1 MKYDATLKKLF
12 QHPPHRLLSQALG
25 REVVVSRILP
35 TELITV
41 GNLHPDV
48 LFETDDG
55 ALIHT
60 ELQGYRQDDFAA
72 RNLLY
77 YALVLRDYGRAP
89 IQIVFWLGPGKVGV
103 GEGLSHP
110 PALEYRY
117 RVIDVREI
125 DGDWLLENGDLDES
139 IFAILCRL
147 RDQREAVAEILRRIS
162 RQPLAQR
169 REAVAELLILSG
181 LRGLKALV
189 QEEIKRMPVSID
201 IHENEFLEE
210 IYQEGLEKGLE
221 KGAAAA
227 AQEILLEVLE
237 QRFGSL
243 PDEARARI
251 QTADLATI
259 RQWTRRLG
267 SVTTLEQFFQ

>member
-25 REVVVSRILP
+25 RHVVVSRILP

-48 LFETDDG
+48 LFETEDG

-117 RVIDVREI
+117 QVMDVREI
-125 DGDWLLENGDLDES
+125 DGDWLLETGDLDES

-147 RDQREAVAEILRRIS
+147 RNQREAVAEILRRIS
-162 RQPLAQR
+162 RQPMAQR

-189 QEEIKRMPVSID
+189 KEEITRMPVSID

-210 IYQEGLEKGLE
+210 IYQEGLEKGME
-221 KGAAAA
+221 KAGDTAR
-227 AQEILLEVLE
+227 EILLEVVE

-243 PDEARARI
+243 PTEARARI
-251 QTADLATI
+251 QTADLAML
-259 RQWTRRLG
+259 RQLTRRLG
-267 SVTTLEQFFQ
+267 SAASLDELFP

>member
-25 REVVVSRILP
+25 RHVVVSRILP

-48 LFETDDG
+48 LFETEDG

-117 RVIDVREI
+117 QVMDVREI
-125 DGDWLLENGDLDES
+125 DGDWLLETGDLDES

-162 RQPLAQR
+162 RQPMAQR

-189 QEEIKRMPVSID
+189 KEEITRMPVSID

-210 IYQEGLEKGLE
+210 IYQEGLEKGME
-221 KGAAAA
+221 KAGDTAR
-227 AQEILLEVLE
+227 EILLEVVE

-243 PDEARARI
+243 PAEARARI
-251 QTADLATI
+251 QTADLAML
-259 RQWTRRLG
+259 RQLTRRLG
-267 SVTTLEQFFQ
+267 SAASLDELFP

>member
-48 LFETDDG
+48 LFEMEDG
-55 ALIHT
+55 GLIHT

-89 IQIVFWLGPGKVGV
+89 IQLAFWLGPGKAGL

-117 RVIDVREI
+117 QVIDVWEI

-139 IFAILCRL
+139 IFAILCKL
-147 RDQREAVAEILRRIS
+147 RDQRQAVAEILRRIS
-162 RQPLAQR
+162 RQPPSQQ
-169 REAVAELLILSG
+169 REALAELLILSG

-189 QEEIKRMPVSID
+189 KEEITRMPVSID

-210 IYQEGLEKGLE
+210 IYQEGLEKGIE
-221 KGAAAA
+221 KGAEAAA
-227 AQEILLEVLE
+227 REILLELME

-243 PDEARARI
+243 PADARGRI
-251 QTADLATI
+251 QIADFAKI
-259 RQWTRRLG
+259 RQWTRRFG
-267 SVTTLEQFFQ
+267 SVDSLEQLFQ